1 MGSFNVTCALTNL
14 PIEYGEEV
22 KLTFLVENTSKSL
35 SASAL
40 YKLFIPT
47 FLDATYDDYGRF
59 EFHDENVSNE
69 VLKFFQ
75 DECMVGTPDVINDFY
90 TLKSF
95 ESIFDKISRN
105 VLFTLPSQ
113 MDITYGN
120 SYRFKDS
127 SMSYSEATPKRV
139 YYMAIKKSV
148 IDSLCDRKI
157 VLDAPVFGNSEVLYR
172 DYKLLEFLDDFN
184 IPNTDYGT
192 RLKKHIV
199 VSGIINSKQ
208 WLSSVCDECKDEI
221 NNTFKKELE
230 KASKTDILSFYMF
243 KMSRLDHTEILD
255 ISEDELNKV
264 ILFEQIIDKYSLDI
278 NMLCDKFLV
287 DQLLCVRFSS
297 IYHNPSK
304 NNVARIAY
312 SSVNNT
318 KLLAAYKVY
327 LQNYLHKY
335 FVPSGYAG
343 QETDTTSH
351 RIFSEIVL
359 DVIKKQKRDDEEF

>member
-14 PIEYGEEV
+14 PIEYNEDV
-22 KLTFLVENTSKSL
+22 KLTFLVESTAKSL
-35 SASAL
+35 NASAY

-59 EFHDENVSNE
+59 VFNNENVSNE
-69 VLKFFQ
+69 LLSFFQ
-75 DECMVGTPDVINDFY
+75 DETMIGSPDVINDFY
-90 TLKSF
+90 TLKSVPD
-95 ESIFDKISRN
+95 IFDKINRN

-113 MDITYGN
+113 LDVTYGN

-127 SMSYSEATPKRV
+127 SMAYSEAIPRRI

-148 IDSLCDRKI
+148 IDALCDRNI
-157 VLDAPVFGNSEVLYR
+157 VLDEPVFGNNEVLYR
-172 DYKLLEFLDDFN
+172 DYKLLELISDMEL
-184 IPNTDYGT
+184 PNNEYGT
-192 RLKKHIV
+192 RIKKHII

-208 WLSSVCDECKDEI
+208 WISTVSDECKDEI

-230 KASKTDILSFYMF
+230 RGSHTDILSFYMF
-243 KMSRLDHTEILD
+243 KISKLDHTDIFDVSEKDLD
-255 ISEDELNKV
+255 RAIV
-264 ILFEQIIDKYSLDI
+264 FEKIIDKYSLDI
-278 NMLCDKFLV
+278 DLLCDKFLV
-287 DQLLCVRFSS
+287 DQLLRVRWSS

-304 NNVARIAY
+304 NSVARIAY
-312 SSVNNT
+312 SSVNNS
-318 KLLAAYKVY
+318 KLLAAYKIY
-327 LQNYLHKY
+327 LQHHLHKY

-359 DVIKKQKRDDEEF
+359 NVIENQKRNDEEF